1 MSPHPRA
8 CVLTFGLLAWTP
20 HVAAGMAD
28 GFTWDGFIETYH
40 ATRTQLPRDTQ
51 AARARLRLEVRGDIG
66 DSQVFARGTAERDLE
81 GREHRAE
88 LDEAYVDRV
97 GEGWD
102 LRLGRQV
109 VIWGRADGLRI
120 VDRVSPSDQSESLTR
135 DLDEVRLGVDA
146 LRLRR
151 LEETRQWEL
160 IWVPR
165 FRPGKAP
172 RGAWA
177 LPRPVPEGEDVVYAS
192 AEKPGHVPADGV
204 LAARWAYYGPGLDL
218 ALSLLHT
225 WEDLPSLERRR
236 PADGGTGTTTL
247 VPRHHRLTLLGLE
260 FARPWR
266 SFVFRGEAVYGR
278 GRRHEPARW
287 DADLYRK
294 DFVQWMAG
302 VDWTP
307 EAQWTLTA
315 QVADEWILDHETGMA
330 AEAHSPVVTVGL
342 TTTFLRETLKL
353 SNLLY
358 WRPEEDGFYNRFS
371 LDYALTDR
379 FHASAGLDLFTGEKG
394 VFAAYEE
401 NDQLWIKLKYSF

>member
-1 MSPHPRA
+1 MSPYPRA
-8 CVLTFGLLAWTP
+8 RAMTFGLLAWIP
-20 HVAAGMAD
+20 HAVAGMAD
-28 GFTWDGFIETYH
+28 GVTWDGFVETYQ
-40 ATRTQLPRDTQ
+40 ATRTQHPRDTQ
-51 AARARLRLEVRGDIG
+51 AARARLRLEAHGDVG
-66 DSQVFARGTAERDLE
+66 GNQAFARGTVERDFE
-81 GREHRAE
+81 ERGNRAE

-97 GEGWD
+97 GDGWD

-120 VDRVSPSDQSESLTR
+120 VDRVSPSDLSESLTR
-135 DLDEVRLGVDA
+135 ELDEVHLGVDA
-146 LRLRR
+146 LRLRT
-151 LEETRQWEL
+151 LNETSQWEL
-160 IWVPR
+160 IWAPR

-172 RGAWA
+172 RGVWA
-177 LPRPVPEGEDVVYAS
+177 LPSPVPEGANVVYAPT
-192 AEKPGHVPADGV
+192 KRPGRAPADGV
-204 LAARWAYYGPGLDL
+204 LAARWSYYGPGLDL
-218 ALSLLHT
+218 AVSLLHT

-236 PADGGTGTTTL
+236 SVDGTGTTTL
-247 VPRHHRLTLLGLE
+247 APRHHRLTLLGLE

-266 SFVFRGEAVYGR
+266 SFVFRSEAVYGW

-307 EAQWTLTA
+307 EAEWTLTA

-330 AEAHSPVVTVGL
+330 AAAHSPVVTVGL

-358 WRPEEDGFYNRFS
+358 WRPEEEGFYNRFS

>member
-1 MSPHPRA
+1 MSLHLHGCITA
-8 CVLTFGLLAWTP
+8 FGLLAWVS
-20 HVAAGMAD
+20 HAAAGMAD
-28 GFTWDGFIETYH
+28 DLTWGGFIETY
-40 ATRTQLPRDTQ
+40 Q
-51 AARARLRLEVRGDIG
+51 AARTQPPHDIQAARGRLRLEVYGGGDYPL
-66 DSQVFARGTAERDLE
+66 FARGTVEQDFEE
-81 GREHRAE
+81 GESRAE
-88 LDEAYVDRV
+88 LEEAYVDRV
-97 GEGWD
+97 GDGWD

-135 DLDEVRLGVDA
+135 ELDEVRLGVDA
-146 LRLRR
+146 LRFRK
-151 LEETRQWEL
+151 LEETSQWEL
-160 IWVPR
+160 IWAPW

-172 RGAWA
+172 RGVWA
-177 LPRPVPEGEDVVYAS
+177 LPSPVPEGADVVYAPT
-192 AEKPGHVPADGV
+192 EKPGRTLADGV
-204 LAARWAYYGPGLDL
+204 VAARWSYYGPGLDL
-218 ALSLLHT
+218 GLSLLHT
-225 WEDLPSLERRR
+225 WEELPSLERHRS
-236 PADGGTGTTTL
+236 ADGAGTTTL
-247 VPRHHRLTLLGLE
+247 VPRHHRLSLLGLE

-266 SFVFRGEAVYGR
+266 SFVFRGEAVYGQ
-278 GRRHEPARW
+278 GRRYEPAQW

-315 QVADEWILDHETGMA
+315 QAADEWVLDHEAGMA
-330 AEAHSPVVTVGL
+330 AAAHSPVVTLGL

-358 WRPEEDGFYNRFS
+358 WRPEEEGLYNRFS

-379 FHASAGLDLFTGEKG
+379 FHAGAGLDLFTGKKG
-394 VFAAYEE
+394 VFATYEE